1 MQTLFQD
8 LRYAGRM
15 LVKTPGF
22 TAIAILTLALGIGAN
37 SAIFSVVNA
46 VLLRPLMY
54 RDSEKLIRLYEGLPQ
69 GGTGSVSV
77 PNLKD
82 WREQNTVFSEI
93 TAYQFGNF
101 NLSIQDQP
109 ERIVGANVSSEFFDV
124 LGTRA
129 QLGRTFQKGEDQP
142 GSNRVVVLSD
152 ALWRRNF
159 GADANLVGKD
169 ISIGGENF
177 SVIGVMPPQFKF
189 FASQMWL
196 PLVFTEKQLA
206 SRGSHAFNVLGRLK
220 PERTLDQAKEEMATI
235 ARRLE
240 QQYPDQ
246 QKNRTIKLVPLQE
259 DNVRLIRPALF
270 LLLAAVGL
278 VLLIACTNVA
288 NLLLA
293 RAASRRSEIAIRAAL
308 GAKRGRLVRQF
319 LTESVLLS
327 FLGGLCGLLL
337 AKWGTDVLVSMA
349 TGYLPVMTEISLDW
363 RVMGFTLALSLL
375 TGMIFGMAPAMHIS
389 KTDLQDAIK
398 DGGSRGGSSRGSW
411 LRGFLVVAEV
421 AAALILLVGAGL
433 LLKSFLHLLQVNP
446 GFRTENVLT
455 MRISL
460 PDGKY
465 KSADAMAGFYRQL
478 LERVAPLPGIEA
490 SGVINLLPV
499 LQAGYN
505 GEFQIVGQEPDPSG
519 KPPLVEI
526 RTVSP
531 DYFRALGVPLVSGR
545 TFSSRDQQGSEPVAI
560 VNETFARRLI
570 PNQDPLGKYIKD
582 DQEPGIKI
590 VGVVGD
596 VKQFGLIAPTIPEL
610 YTPYT
615 QPPGPG
621 TTQTMT
627 LVVRTSGDPEAL
639 GPVLR
644 KEVLSVDPAQPVY
657 EVQTMQTV
665 IGKAVS
671 YQRLNMQLLGI
682 FATLAMILAVIG
694 IYSVMSYQVS
704 QHTHEIGIRMALGA
718 QPWHVLRLILR
729 EGLTLTLIG
738 VVLGVA
744 GAFALTRLLA
754 SLLFGVRASDPLTY
768 VMVSLLLI
776 FVALLA
782 CILPARRAT
791 KVDPLIALRYQ

>member
-15 LVKTPGF
+15 LIKTPGF

-54 RDSEKLIRLYEGLPQ
+54 KDSEKLIRLYEGLPQ

-77 PNLKD
+77 PNFKD
-82 WREQNTVFSEI
+82 WREQNDVFAEI
-93 TAYQFGNF
+93 AAYQWGNF
-101 NLSIQDQP
+101 NLAVQNQP

-124 LGTRA
+124 LGTPA
-129 QLGRTFQKGEDQP
+129 QVGRTFQKGEDLA

-152 ALWRRNF
+152 QLWRKNF
-159 GADANLVGKD
+159 GADANLVGKN

-177 SVIGVMPPQFKF
+177 SVIGIMPPQFKF
-189 FASQMWL
+189 FSSQMWV

-206 SRGSHAFNVLGRLK
+206 NRGSHAFNVLGRLK
-220 PERTLDQAKEEMATI
+220 PESNLAQARETMTTI

-246 QKNRTIKLVPLQE
+246 QKNRSIKLVPLQE
-259 DNVRLIRPALF
+259 DNVRVIRPALF
-270 LLLAAVGL
+270 LLLGAVGL
-278 VLLIACTNVA
+278 VLLISCTNVA

-293 RAASRRSEIAIRAAL
+293 RATSRRSEIAIRAAL
-308 GAKRGRLVRQF
+308 GAKRGRLIQQF

-327 FLGGLCGLLL
+327 LLGGLCGLLL
-337 AKWGTDVLVSMA
+337 AKWGTDVLVAMA
-349 TGYLPVMTEISLDW
+349 TGYLPVMTEVHLDW
-363 RVMGFTLALSLL
+363 RVVGFTLALSLL
-375 TGMIFGMAPAMHIS
+375 TGIIFGLAPALHVS
-389 KTDLQDAIK
+389 KTDLQDAMK
-398 DGGSRGGSSRGSW
+398 DGGSAGANRRGSW
-411 LRGFLVVAEV
+411 LRGLLVVAEV
-421 AAALILLVGAGL
+421 AAALVLLVGAGL
-433 LLKSFLHLLQVNP
+433 LLKSFLQLQRVNP

-465 KSADAMAGFYRQL
+465 KSAGATAGFYRQL
-478 LERVAPLPGIEA
+478 LDRVAPLPGVEA

-499 LQAGYN
+499 LQAGFN
-505 GEFQIVGQEPDPSG
+505 GEFSIVGQEPDTSG

-531 DYFRALGVPLVSGR
+531 DYFRALGVPLVAGR
-545 TFSSRDQQGSEPVAI
+545 TFNAKDQEASEPVAI
-560 VNETFARRLI
+560 VNQTFARRLI
-570 PNQDPLGKYIKD
+570 PNQDPLGKYIRD
-582 DQEPGIKI
+582 DEGPGIKI

-596 VKQFGLIAPTIPEL
+596 VKQFGLIAPTAPEL

-621 TTQTMT
+621 STQTMT
-627 LVVRTSGDPEAL
+627 LVVRTSADPEAL
-639 GPVLR
+639 APTLR
-644 KEVLSVDPAQPVY
+644 REVLSVDPDQPVY
-657 EVQTMQTV
+657 EVQTMEAV
-665 IGKAVS
+665 IDKAVS

-682 FATLAMILAVIG
+682 FATLAMTLAVIG

-704 QHTHEIGIRMALGA
+704 QHTREIGIRMALGA
-718 QPWHVLRLILR
+718 QPRHVLRLILR
-729 EGLTLTLIG
+729 QGLTLTFIG

-744 GAFALTRLLA
+744 GAFALTRLLG
-754 SLLFGVRASDPLTY
+754 SLLFGVTTTDPITY
-768 VMVSLLLI
+768 VVVSLLLTL
-776 FVALLA
+776 VALLA
-782 CILPARRAT
+782 CIVPARRAT
-791 KVDPLIALRYQ
+791 KVDPLLALRYQ

>member
-1 MQTLFQD
+1 
-8 LRYAGRM
+8 
-15 LVKTPGF
+15 
-22 TAIAILTLALGIGAN
+22 
-37 SAIFSVVNA
+37 
-46 VLLRPLMY
+46 
-54 RDSEKLIRLYEGLPQ
+54 
-69 GGTGSVSV
+69 
-77 PNLKD
+77 
-82 WREQNTVFSEI
+82 
-93 TAYQFGNF
+93 
-101 NLSIQDQP
+101 
-109 ERIVGANVSSEFFDV
+109 
-124 LGTRA
+124 
-129 QLGRTFQKGEDQP
+129 
-142 GSNRVVVLSD
+142 
-152 ALWRRNF
+152 
-159 GADANLVGKD
+159 
-169 ISIGGENF
+169 
-177 SVIGVMPPQFKF
+177 
-189 FASQMWL
+189 
-196 PLVFTEKQLA
+196 
-206 SRGSHAFNVLGRLK
+206 
-220 PERTLDQAKEEMATI
+220 
-235 ARRLE
+235 
-240 QQYPDQ
+240 
-246 QKNRTIKLVPLQE
+246 
-259 DNVRLIRPALF
+259 
-270 LLLAAVGL
+270 
-278 VLLIACTNVA
+278 
-288 NLLLA
+288 
-293 RAASRRSEIAIRAAL
+293 
-308 GAKRGRLVRQF
+308 
-319 LTESVLLS
+319 
-327 FLGGLCGLLL
+327 
-337 AKWGTDVLVSMA
+337 
-349 TGYLPVMTEISLDW
+349 
-363 RVMGFTLALSLL
+363 
-375 TGMIFGMAPAMHIS
+375 
-389 KTDLQDAIK
+389 
-398 DGGSRGGSSRGSW
+398 
-411 LRGFLVVAEV
+411 
-421 AAALILLVGAGL
+421 
-433 LLKSFLHLLQVNP
+433 
-446 GFRTENVLT
+446 
-455 MRISL
+455 
-460 PDGKY
+460 
-465 KSADAMAGFYRQL
+465 MAGFYRQL

-545 TFSSRDQQGSEPVAI
+545 TFNARDQQGSEPVAI

-639 GPVLR
+639 GPVLI

-791 KVDPLIALRYQ
+791 KVDHLIALRYQ

>member
-8 LRYAGRM
+8 IRYAARM
-15 LVKTPGF
+15 LRKTPGF

-54 RDSEKLIRLYEGLPQ
+54 KDSENLIRLYEGLPQ

-82 WREQNTVFSEI
+82 WREQNTAFSQMA
-93 TAYQFGNF
+93 AYQYGNF
-101 NLSIQDQP
+101 NLSVQDQP
-109 ERIVGANVSSEFFDV
+109 ERIIGANVSSEFFDV
-124 LGTRA
+124 LGTPA

-142 GSNRVVVLSD
+142 GGNRVVVLSD
-152 ALWRRNF
+152 GLWRKNF
-159 GADANLVGKD
+159 GADPNLVGRN

-177 SVIGVMPPQFKF
+177 SVIGIMPPQFKF
-189 FASQMWL
+189 FASQMWV
-196 PLVFTEKQLA
+196 PLVFTERQLA

-220 PERTLDQAKEEMATI
+220 PGNTLEQAREEMTTI
-235 ARRLE
+235 GRRLE
-240 QQYPDQ
+240 QQYPNQ
-246 QKNRTIKLVPLQE
+246 QKNRTVKLVPLQE
-259 DNVRLIRPALF
+259 DNVRVIRPALF
-270 LLLAAVGL
+270 LLLGAVGL

-293 RAASRRSEIAIRAAL
+293 RAASRRSEIALRAAL
-308 GAKRGRLVRQF
+308 GARRGRLVRQF

-327 FLGGLCGLLL
+327 LLGGVCGLLL

-363 RVMGFTLALSLL
+363 RVLGFTLGLSLL
-375 TGMIFGMAPAMHIS
+375 TGIVFGLAPAMHIS

-398 DGGSRGGSSRGSW
+398 DGGSGGASRRGGW
-411 LRGFLVVAEV
+411 LRGLLVVAEV

-433 LLKSFLHLLQVNP
+433 LLKSFLHLQRVNP

-465 KSADAMAGFYRQL
+465 KSTEANAGFYRQL
-478 LERVAPLPGIEA
+478 LDRVAPLPGVEA

-505 GEFQIVGQEPDPSG
+505 GEFQIVGQEPDTSG

-526 RTVSP
+526 RMISP

-545 TFSSRDQQGSEPVAI
+545 TFTARDQQGSEAVAI
-560 VNETFARRLI
+560 VNQEFARRLT

-582 DQEPGIKI
+582 DEGPGIKI

-615 QPPGPG
+615 QPAPPGA
-621 TTQTMT
+621 TQTMT
-627 LVVRTSGDPEAL
+627 LVVRTFGDPEAL
-639 GPVLR
+639 APALR
-644 KEVLSVDPAQPVY
+644 KEVSSVDPAQPVY
-657 EVQTMQTV
+657 EVQTMQAV
-665 IGKAVS
+665 IGKSVS

-704 QHTHEIGIRMALGA
+704 QHTREIGIRMALGA

-729 EGLTLTLIG
+729 QGLALTLIG

-754 SLLFGVRASDPLTY
+754 SLLFGVTASDPLTY
-768 VMVSLLLI
+768 VLVSLLLI

-782 CILPARRAT
+782 CIVPARRAT
-791 KVDPLIALRYQ
+791 KVDPLFALRYQ

>member
-1 MQTLFQD
+1 
-8 LRYAGRM
+8 M

-177 SVIGVMPPQFKF
+177 SVIGIMPPQFKF
-189 FASQMWL
+189 FASQMWV

-545 TFSSRDQQGSEPVAI
+545 TFNARDQQGSEPVAI

>member
-8 LRYAGRM
+8 LRYAARM
-15 LVKTPGF
+15 LLKTPGF

-54 RDSEKLIRLYEGLPQ
+54 KDSEKLIRIYEGLPQ

-82 WREQNTVFSEI
+82 WREQNDVFAEI
-93 TAYQFGNF
+93 AAYQWGNF
-101 NLSIQDQP
+101 NLAVQDQP
-109 ERIVGANVSSEFFDV
+109 ERIIGANVSSEFFEV
-124 LGTRA
+124 LGTPA
-129 QLGRTFQKGEDQP
+129 QLGRTFQKGEDQA
-142 GSNRVVVLSD
+142 GGNRVVVLSD
-152 ALWRRNF
+152 QLWRKNF
-159 GADANLVGKD
+159 GADANLVGKN

-177 SVIGVMPPQFKF
+177 SVIGIMPPQFKF
-189 FASQMWL
+189 FSSQMWV
-196 PLVFTEKQLA
+196 PLVFTEQQLA

-220 PERTLDQAKEEMATI
+220 QDRTLAQAREEMTTI

-240 QQYPDQ
+240 QQYPEQ
-246 QKNRTIKLVPLQE
+246 QENRSIKLVPLQE
-259 DNVRLIRPALF
+259 DNVRVIRPALF
-270 LLLAAVGL
+270 LLLGAVGL
-278 VLLIACTNVA
+278 VLLISCTNVA
-288 NLLLA
+288 NLLLS
-293 RAASRRSEIAIRAAL
+293 RAAARRSEIAIRAAL
-308 GAKRGRLVRQF
+308 GAKRGRLIQQF

-327 FLGGLCGLLL
+327 LLGGLCGLLL

-363 RVMGFTLALSLL
+363 RVLGFTLALSLL
-375 TGMIFGMAPAMHIS
+375 TGIIFGLAPALHIS

-398 DGGSRGGSSRGSW
+398 DGASGGASRRGSW
-411 LRGFLVVAEV
+411 LRGLLVVAEV
-421 AAALILLVGAGL
+421 AAALVLLVGAGL
-433 LLKSFLHLLQVNP
+433 LLKSFLHLQRVNP

-465 KSADAMAGFYRQL
+465 KSAGATTGFYREL
-478 LERVAPLPGIEA
+478 LDRVAPLPGVEA

-499 LQAGYN
+499 LQGGYN
-505 GEFQIVGQEPDPSG
+505 GEFTIVGQEPDRSG

-526 RTVSP
+526 RTISP
-531 DYFRALGVPLVSGR
+531 DYFRALGVPLVAGR
-545 TFSSRDQQGSEPVAI
+545 EFNARDQETSEPVAI
-560 VNETFARRLI
+560 VNQTFARRLI
-570 PNQDPLGKYIKD
+570 PNQDPLGKYIQD
-582 DQEPGIKI
+582 DKAPGIKI

-596 VKQFGLIAPTIPEL
+596 VKQFGLIAPTMPEL

-621 TTQTMT
+621 TTQTMS
-627 LVVRTSGDPEAL
+627 LVVRTTADPEAL
-639 GPVLR
+639 APTLR

-657 EVQTMQTV
+657 EVQTMEAV

-682 FATLAMILAVIG
+682 FATLAMTLAVIG

-704 QHTHEIGIRMALGA
+704 QHTREIGIRMALGA

-729 EGLTLTLIG
+729 QGLTLTFIG

-744 GAFALTRLLA
+744 GAFALTRLLG
-754 SLLFGVRASDPLTY
+754 SLLFGVTNTDPITY
-768 VMVSLLLI
+768 VVVSLLLI

-782 CILPARRAT
+782 CIVPARRAT
-791 KVDPLIALRYQ
+791 KVDPLLALRYQ

>member
-177 SVIGVMPPQFKF
+177 SVIGIMPPQFKF
-189 FASQMWL
+189 FASQMWV

-545 TFSSRDQQGSEPVAI
+545 TFNARDQQGSEPVAI

>member
-15 LVKTPGF
+15 LAKTPGF

-54 RDSEKLIRLYEGLPQ
+54 KDSERLIRLYEGLPQ

-82 WREQNTVFSEI
+82 WREQTNAFSQI
-93 TAYQFGNF
+93 AAYQWGNF
-101 NLSIQDQP
+101 NLSAQDQP
-109 ERIVGANVSSEFFDV
+109 ERIIGANVSSEFFDV
-124 LGTRA
+124 LGTQT
-129 QLGRTFQKGEDQP
+129 QLGRTFQKGEDQA
-142 GSNRVVVLSD
+142 GSNRVVVLGD
-152 ALWRRNF
+152 KLWRQNF
-159 GADANLVGKD
+159 GADPNIVGKN
-169 ISIGGENF
+169 IPIGGENF
-177 SVIGVMPPQFKF
+177 SVIGIMPPQFKF
-189 FASQMWL
+189 FASQIWV
-196 PLVFTEKQLA
+196 PLVFTERQLA

-220 PERTLDQAKEEMATI
+220 PEHTLAQAQEEMTSI

-246 QKNRTIKLVPLQE
+246 QKNRSIKLVPLQE
-259 DNVRLIRPALF
+259 DNVRVIRPALF
-270 LLLAAVGL
+270 LLLGAVGL

-293 RAASRRSEIAIRAAL
+293 RAASRRSEIAIRSAL
-308 GAKRGRLVRQF
+308 GARRGRLIRQF
-319 LTESVLLS
+319 LTEAVLLS
-327 FLGGLCGLLL
+327 LLGGICGLLL

-349 TGYLPVMTEISLDW
+349 TGYLPVMTEVSLDW
-363 RVMGFTLALSLL
+363 RVLGFTLGLSLL
-375 TGMIFGMAPAMHIS
+375 TGLIFGLAPALHIS

-398 DGGSRGGSSRGSW
+398 DGGTGGASRRGSW
-411 LRGFLVVAEV
+411 LRGLLVVAEV
-421 AAALILLVGAGL
+421 AAALVLLVGAGL
-433 LLKSFLHLLQVNP
+433 LLKSFLRLQRVNP
-446 GFRTENVLT
+446 GFNTENVLT

-478 LERVAPLPGIEA
+478 LDRVGPVPGVEA
-490 SGVINLLPV
+490 TGVINLLPV

-505 GEFQIVGQEPDPSG
+505 GDFKIVGQPPDLSG
-519 KPPLVEI
+519 RPPLVEI
-526 RTVSP
+526 RTASP
-531 DYFRALGVPLVSGR
+531 DYFRALGIPLVAGR
-545 TFSSRDQQGSEPVAI
+545 TFNASDQETSEPVAI
-560 VNETFARRLI
+560 VNQAFARRLI
-570 PNQDPLGKYIKD
+570 PNEDPLGKYIED
-582 DQEPGIKI
+582 DKAPGIKI
-590 VGVVGD
+590 IGVVGD

-621 TTQTMT
+621 ATQTMT
-627 LVVRTSGDPEAL
+627 LVVRTSVDPETLA
-639 GPVLR
+639 PVLR

-657 EVQTMQTV
+657 EVQTMQAV
-665 IGKAVS
+665 IGRAVS

-682 FATLAMILAVIG
+682 FAMLAMTLAVIG

-704 QHTHEIGIRMALGA
+704 QHTREIGIRMALGA
-718 QPWHVLRLILR
+718 QPSHVVGLVLKQGLA
-729 EGLTLTLIG
+729 LTLVG

-754 SLLFGVRASDPLTY
+754 SLLFGVTTTDPLTY
-768 VMVSLLLI
+768 VIVSLVLVL
-776 FVALLA
+776 VATLA
-782 CILPARRAT
+782 CVVPARRAT
-791 KVDPLIALRYQ
+791 KVDPLLALRYQ

>member
-1 MQTLFQD
+1 METLFRD
-8 LRYAGRM
+8 IRYGVRS
-15 LVKTPGF
+15 LLKRPGF

-82 WREQNTVFSEI
+82 WREQNSVFSEI
-93 TAYQFGNF
+93 AAYQYGNF
-101 NLSIQDQP
+101 NLSNQDQP
-109 ERIVGANVSSEFFDV
+109 ERIVGANVSSQFFDV
-124 LGTRA
+124 LGTPA
-129 QLGRTFQKGEDQP
+129 QFGRTFQKGEDQP

-159 GADANLVGKD
+159 GADANLVGKN

-177 SVIGVMPPQFKF
+177 SVIGIMPPQFKF
-189 FASQMWL
+189 FATQMWV

-220 PERTLDQAKEEMATI
+220 PERTLEQANEEMTSI

-270 LLLAAVGL
+270 LLLGAVGL

-293 RAASRRSEIAIRAAL
+293 RAASRRNEIVIRAAL

-327 FLGGLCGLLL
+327 LLGGLCGLLL

-349 TGYLPVMTEISLDW
+349 TGYLPAMTEISLDW
-363 RVMGFTLALSLL
+363 RVMGFTLGLSLL

-398 DGGSRGGSSRGSW
+398 DGGSRGASRRGSW
-411 LRGFLVVAEV
+411 LRGLLVVAEV
-421 AAALILLVGAGL
+421 AAALVLLVGAGL
-433 LLKSFLHLLQVNP
+433 LLKSFLHLQRVNP
-446 GFRTENVLT
+446 GFRTENILT
-455 MRISL
+455 MRITL

-478 LERVAPLPGIEA
+478 LDRVAPLPGIEA

-505 GEFQIVGQEPDPSG
+505 GEFQIVGQEPDVSG

-526 RTVSP
+526 RMVSP
-531 DYFRALGVPLVSGR
+531 DFFRALGVPLISGR
-545 TFSSRDQQGSEPVAI
+545 TFNARDQQGSEPVAI
-560 VNETFARRLI
+560 INQAFARRLI

-582 DQEPGIKI
+582 DEGPGIKI

-596 VKQFGLIAPTIPEL
+596 VKQFGLIAPTSPEL

-615 QPPGPG
+615 QPSPAGA
-621 TTQTMT
+621 TQTMT
-627 LVVRTSGDPEAL
+627 LVVRTFGDPEAL
-639 GPVLR
+639 GPALR

-657 EVQTMQTV
+657 EVQTMQAV

-682 FATLAMILAVIG
+682 FAALAMILAVIG

-704 QHTHEIGIRMALGA
+704 QHTREIGIRMALGA

-738 VVLGVA
+738 VVLGIA

-754 SLLFGVRASDPLTY
+754 SLLFGVTASDPLTY

-782 CILPARRAT
+782 CFLPARRAT
-791 KVDPLIALRYQ
+791 KVDPLVALRYE

>member
-545 TFSSRDQQGSEPVAI
+545 TFNARDQQGSEPVAI

>member
-54 RDSEKLIRLYEGLPQ
+54 KDSEKLVRLYEGLPQ

-82 WREQNTVFSEI
+82 WREQNTAFSQI
-93 TAYQFGNF
+93 AAYQYGNF
-101 NLSIQDQP
+101 NLSVQDQP

-124 LGTRA
+124 LGAPA

-142 GSNRVVVLSD
+142 GGNRVVVLSD
-152 ALWRRNF
+152 GLWRRNF
-159 GADANLVGKD
+159 GADANLVGKN

-177 SVIGVMPPQFKF
+177 SVIGIMPPQFKF
-189 FASQMWL
+189 FASQLWV

-220 PERTLDQAKEEMATI
+220 PERTLEQAREEMTTI
-235 ARRLE
+235 GRRLE
-240 QQYPDQ
+240 EQYPDQ
-246 QKNRTIKLVPLQE
+246 QKNRTVKLVPLQE

-270 LLLAAVGL
+270 LLLGAVGL

-293 RAASRRSEIAIRAAL
+293 RAASRRSEIALRAAL
-308 GAKRGRLVRQF
+308 GARRGRLVRQF

-327 FLGGLCGLLL
+327 LLGGVCGLLL

-363 RVMGFTLALSLL
+363 RVLSFTLVLSLL
-375 TGMIFGMAPAMHIS
+375 TGIVFGLAPAMHIS
-389 KTDLQDAIK
+389 KTDLQDAMK
-398 DGGSRGGSSRGSW
+398 DGGSGGASRRGSW
-411 LRGFLVVAEV
+411 LRGLLVVAEV

-433 LLKSFLHLLQVNP
+433 LLKSFLHLQRVNP

-465 KSADAMAGFYRQL
+465 KSAEANAGFYRQL
-478 LERVAPLPGIEA
+478 LDRVAVLPGVEA

-505 GEFQIVGQEPDPSG
+505 GEFQIVGQEPDTSG

-526 RTVSP
+526 RMVSP
-531 DYFRALGVPLVSGR
+531 DYFRALGVPLVAGR
-545 TFSSRDQQGSEPVAI
+545 IFSARDQQGSEAVAI
-560 VNETFARRLI
+560 VNQEFARRLI

-582 DQEPGIKI
+582 DEGPGIKI

-615 QPPGPG
+615 QSSPPGA
-621 TTQTMT
+621 TQTMT
-627 LVVRTSGDPEAL
+627 LVVRSFGDPEAL
-639 GPVLR
+639 APALR
-644 KEVLSVDPAQPVY
+644 KEVSSVDPAQPVY
-657 EVQTMQTV
+657 EVQTMQAV

-671 YQRLNMQLLGI
+671 YQRLNMQLLAI

-704 QHTHEIGIRMALGA
+704 QHTREIGIRMALGA

-729 EGLTLTLIG
+729 QGLTLTLLG

-744 GAFALTRLLA
+744 GAFGLTRLLA
-754 SLLFGVRASDPLTY
+754 SLLFGVTASDPLTY
-768 VMVSLLLI
+768 LLVSLLLI
-776 FVALLA
+776 LVALLA
-782 CILPARRAT
+782 CIVPARRAT
-791 KVDPLIALRYQ
+791 KVDPLFALRYQ

>member
-54 RDSEKLIRLYEGLPQ
+54 RDSENLIRLYEGLPQ
-69 GGTGSVSV
+69 GGTGSVSA

-82 WREQNTVFSEI
+82 WREQNTVFAEI
-93 TAYQFGNF
+93 AAYQYGNF
-101 NLSIQDQP
+101 NLSMQDQP

-124 LGTRA
+124 LGTPA

-159 GADANLVGKD
+159 AGDPNLVGKN
-169 ISIGGENF
+169 ISLGGENF
-177 SVIGVMPPQFKF
+177 SVIGIMPAQFKF
-189 FASQMWL
+189 FASQMWV

-206 SRGSHAFNVLGRLK
+206 SRGSHAFNALGRLK
-220 PERTLDQAKEEMATI
+220 PERTLSQASEEMMTI

-246 QKNRTIKLVPLQE
+246 QKNRTVKLVALQE

-270 LLLAAVGL
+270 LLLGAVGL

-293 RAASRRSEIAIRAAL
+293 RATSRRSEIAIRSAL
-308 GAKRGRLVRQF
+308 GAKRGRLIRQF

-327 FLGGLCGLLL
+327 LLGGVCGLLL
-337 AKWGTDVLVSMA
+337 AKWGTDALVSMA
-349 TGYLPVMTEISLDW
+349 TGYLPAMTEISLDW
-363 RVMGFTLALSLL
+363 RVMGFTLGLSLL
-375 TGMIFGMAPAMHIS
+375 TGILFGMAPAMHIS

-398 DGGSRGGSSRGSW
+398 DGGSRGGSSRGNW
-411 LRGFLVVAEV
+411 IRGLLVVAEV

-433 LLKSFLHLLQVNP
+433 LLKSFMRLLLVDP

-455 MRISL
+455 MRITL

-465 KSADAMAGFYRQL
+465 KSAEAMAGFYRQL
-478 LERVAPLPGIEA
+478 LERVAPQPGVEA

-505 GEFQIVGQEPDPSG
+505 GEFQIVGQEPDTSG

-545 TFSSRDQQGSEPVAI
+545 TFDARDQQGSEPVAI
-560 VNETFARRLI
+560 VNQTFARRLI

-582 DQEPGIKI
+582 DEGPGIKI

-621 TTQTMT
+621 ATQTMT
-627 LVVRTSGDPEAL
+627 LVVRTFGDPEAL
-639 GPVLR
+639 GPALR

-657 EVQTMQTV
+657 EVQTMQAV

-694 IYSVMSYQVS
+694 IYSVLSYQVS
-704 QHTHEIGIRMALGA
+704 QHTREIGIRMALGA
-718 QPWHVLRLILR
+718 RRWHVLRLILR
-729 EGLTLTLIG
+729 EGLTLTIIG
-738 VVLGVA
+738 VVVGVA

-754 SLLFGVRASDPLTY
+754 SLLFGVTASDPLTY

-776 FVALLA
+776 VVALLA

-791 KVDPLIALRYQ
+791 KVDPLVALRYE

>member
-82 WREQNTVFSEI
+82 WREQNTAFSEI
-93 TAYQFGNF
+93 AAYQFGNF

-129 QLGRTFQKGEDQP
+129 QLGRAFQKGEDQP

-189 FASQMWL
+189 FASQMWV

-235 ARRLE
+235 ARHLE

-327 FLGGLCGLLL
+327 LLGGLCGLLL

-363 RVMGFTLALSLL
+363 RVMSFTLTLSLL
-375 TGMIFGMAPAMHIS
+375 TGMIFGMAPAMHVS

-505 GEFQIVGQEPDPSG
+505 GEFQIVGQDPDPSG

-545 TFSSRDQQGSEPVAI
+545 TFNARDQQGSEPVAI

>member
-22 TAIAILTLALGIGAN
+22 TAVAILTLALGIGAN

-54 RDSEKLIRLYEGLPQ
+54 RDSEKLVRLYEGLPQ

-93 TAYQFGNF
+93 AAYQYGNF
-101 NLSIQDQP
+101 NLSMQDQP
-109 ERIVGANVSSEFFDV
+109 ERIVGANVSAEFFDL
-124 LGTRA
+124 LGTSA
-129 QLGRTFQKGEDQP
+129 QFGRTFQKGEDQP

-159 GADANLVGKD
+159 GADASLVGKNV
-169 ISIGGENF
+169 SIGGENF
-177 SVIGVMPPQFKF
+177 SVIGIMPPQFKF
-189 FASQMWL
+189 FASQLWV

-220 PERTLDQAKEEMATI
+220 PERTLDQAREELTTI

-246 QKNRTIKLVPLQE
+246 QKNRTVKLVPLQE

-270 LLLAAVGL
+270 LLLGAVGL

-293 RAASRRSEIAIRAAL
+293 RATSRRGEIAIRTAL
-308 GAKRGRLVRQF
+308 GAKRGRLIRQF

-327 FLGGLCGLLL
+327 LLGGLCGLLL

-363 RVMGFTLALSLL
+363 RVMSFTLGLSLL
-375 TGMIFGMAPAMHIS
+375 TGLIFGMAPAMHIS

-398 DGGSRGGSSRGSW
+398 DGGSRGGSSRGTW
-411 LRGFLVVAEV
+411 LRGLLVVGEV

-433 LLKSFLHLLQVNP
+433 LLKSFTRLLLVNP

-455 MRISL
+455 MRITL

-465 KSADAMAGFYRQL
+465 KSADTMAGFYRQL
-478 LERVAPLPGIEA
+478 LDRVAPLPGVEA
-490 SGVINLLPV
+490 SGIINLLPV

-505 GEFQIVGQEPDPSG
+505 GEFQVVGQEPDVSG
-519 KPPLVEI
+519 KAPLVEI
-526 RTVSP
+526 RMVSP
-531 DYFRALGVPLVSGR
+531 DYFRALGVPLVNGR
-545 TFSSRDQQGSEPVAI
+545 AFDARDQQGSEAVAI
-560 VNETFARRLI
+560 VNQEFARRLI
-570 PNQDPLGKYIKD
+570 PNGDPLGKYIKD
-582 DQEPGIKI
+582 DEGPGIKI
-590 VGVVGD
+590 IGVVGN

-615 QPPGPG
+615 QPSLPGAI
-621 TTQTMT
+621 QTMT
-627 LVVRTSGDPEAL
+627 LVVRTAGDPEAL
-639 GPVLR
+639 APALR

-657 EVQTMQTV
+657 EVQTMQAV
-665 IGKAVS
+665 IGRAVS

-682 FATLAMILAVIG
+682 FALLAMILAVIG
-694 IYSVMSYQVS
+694 IYSVLSYQVS
-704 QHTHEIGIRMALGA
+704 QHTREIGIRMALGA
-718 QPWHVLRLILR
+718 RPWHVLRLILR

-754 SLLFGVRASDPLTY
+754 SLLFGVTASDPVTY

-782 CILPARRAT
+782 CIVPARRAT
-791 KVDPLIALRYQ
+791 KVDPLIALRYE

>member
-177 SVIGVMPPQFKF
+177 SVIGIMPPQFKF
-189 FASQMWL
+189 FASQMWV

-375 TGMIFGMAPAMHIS
+375 TGMIFGMAPAMHVS

-545 TFSSRDQQGSEPVAI
+545 TFNARDQQGSEPVAI

-768 VMVSLLLI
+768 IMVSLLLI

>member
-1 MQTLFQD
+1 MQNLFQD

-22 TAIAILTLALGIGAN
+22 SAIAILTLALGIGAN

-93 TAYQFGNF
+93 AAYQYGNF
-101 NLSIQDQP
+101 NLSMQDQP
-109 ERIVGANVSSEFFDV
+109 ERIVGANVSPEFFDV

-142 GSNRVVVLSD
+142 GSNRVAVLSD

-159 GADANLVGKD
+159 AADANLVGRN

-177 SVIGVMPPQFKF
+177 SVIGIMPPQFKF
-189 FASQMWL
+189 FASQIWV

-246 QKNRTIKLVPLQE
+246 QKNRTIQLVPLQE

-327 FLGGLCGLLL
+327 LLGGLCGLLL

-349 TGYLPVMTEISLDW
+349 TGYLPAMTEISLDW
-363 RVMGFTLALSLL
+363 RVMGFTLGLSLL

-398 DGGSRGGSSRGSW
+398 DGGIRGASRRGSW
-411 LRGFLVVAEV
+411 LRGLLVVAEV

-433 LLKSFLHLLQVNP
+433 LLKSFLHLLRVNP

-465 KSADAMAGFYRQL
+465 KSADTIAGFYRQL
-478 LERVAPLPGIEA
+478 LDRVAPLPGVEA

-505 GEFQIVGQEPDPSG
+505 GEFEIVGQEPDVSG

-526 RTVSP
+526 RAVSP
-531 DYFRALGVPLVSGR
+531 DYFRALGVPLVNGR
-545 TFSSRDQQGSEPVAI
+545 TFTARDQQGSEPVAI
-560 VNETFARRLI
+560 VNEAFAQRLI
-570 PNQDPLGKYIKD
+570 PNQNPLGKYIKD
-582 DQEPGIKI
+582 DEGPGIKI

-621 TTQTMT
+621 ATQTMT
-627 LVVRTSGDPEAL
+627 LVVRTFGDPEAL
-639 GPVLR
+639 GPALR

-657 EVQTMQTV
+657 EVQTMQAV

-729 EGLTLTLIG
+729 EGLALTLIG

-754 SLLFGVRASDPLTY
+754 NLLFGVTASDPLTY
-768 VMVSLLLI
+768 VIVSLLLI

>member
-177 SVIGVMPPQFKF
+177 SVIGIMPPQFKF
-189 FASQMWL
+189 LASQMWV

>member
-177 SVIGVMPPQFKF
+177 SVIGIMPPQFKF
-189 FASQMWL
+189 FASQMWV

-545 TFSSRDQQGSEPVAI
+545 TFNARDQQGSEPVAI

-791 KVDPLIALRYQ
+791 KGDPLIALRYQ